1 MEIEIKIKI
10 NDKEYTMD
18 EARALYIELK
28 KIFDNKTD
36 LDLIPQYPSFSP
48 TSYGPIPRLIG
59 DE

>member
-36 LDLIPQYPSFSP
+36 LALTSFSP